1 MNATQAYALSKKYTE
16 ESLIGIGAVKGA
28 PCKVK
33 SVVKTD
39 GRAVVTLEWKDDL
52 GATHTSELY
61 VNDGIS
67 IWLSGR
73 QYAKNDVVI
82 NDSQLYICKTPN
94 SDTTFD
100 GKKWDV
106 VIGGSG
112 GDATLSKE
120 LTVVK
125 AVGGISVG
133 TTYATGTALEKIFRD
148 MLAPVLYPTLTNPS
162 ATITA
167 TGAKLLETGSTLNT
181 TFTVIFDRGS
191 ISPAYGTSGK
201 RSGNATGYSLNGG
214 AVQAGNTFNATIT
227 SAQLNYQAAVNY
239 AAGEQPKDSAGN
251 NYSTPLPAGSVN
263 SNIITYEFV
272 DAIYANTLSAD
283 VMTKQDLVSRGDGSV
298 QFDLPATTVANPEQI
313 DIPGSW
319 TVSKIEVLNT
329 LSGQW
334 EDATSQ
340 FTATTTSHNDAAGN
354 PVSYNRY
361 TCNLGMALGA
371 RSIKVLWS

>member
-39 GRAVVTLEWKDDL
+39 GRSVVTLEWKDDL
-52 GATHTSELY
+52 GATHTSEVY

-162 ATITA
+162 ATLTA
-167 TGAKLLETGSTLNT
+167 TGVKLLETGSTLNT
-181 TFTVIFDRGS
+181 TFTVTFNRGS

-214 AVQAGNTFNATIT
+214 AVQTGNTFNATIT

-263 SNIITYEFV
+263 SNMITYEFV
-272 DAIYANTLSAD
+272 DAIYANTLSAET
-283 VMTKQDLVSRGDGSV
+283 MTKQSLVSKGDGSV